1 MNTNSIYR
9 PNLDQFRSMA
19 QTANLIPVV
28 RELSADLET
37 PVSVYIKIMAQNRP
51 SFLLESVE
59 GGEKMARY
67 SFVGLNPRQQIALHG
82 QKVTTKS
89 ADGSVQEQELADGQ
103 DLLHL
108 LQTEMDRWELADS
121 ADLPRFIGGMV
132 GYLGYDTVR
141 FYEKLPETAT
151 KVLTIPDALFFL
163 ADTLIVFDHVL
174 HRLLIL
180 SNARVQGDAEKSY
193 LAAIEEIEKIT
204 ELLLQPLP
212 AIPRQIWGNNGKIDR
227 TTHSNKT
234 QEQYEEMV
242 RQGKEYIAS
251 GDCFQVVLS
260 QRLSR
265 ETDAHPFAIY
275 RALRTTNPSPYMFFF
290 NFPDYDMQVIG
301 ASPELLVRLED
312 GLATVRPIAG
322 TRPRGKTE
330 VEDRAL
336 EQELLNDPKEVAEHV
351 MLIDLGRNDIGR
363 VSRYGTVHVRDLMV
377 VERYSHVM
385 HIVSQV
391 EGKLKQGMNAF
402 DLMRASFPAG
412 TLSGAPKVRAME
424 IIEELEG
431 ERRGLYGGAVGYFG
445 YDGSMD
451 TCIAIRTLLMRGN
464 QLYLQAGAGIVA
476 DSDPTSEY
484 QECLNKA
491 RALFVAV
498 ERAES
503 KIQ

>member
-212 AIPRQIWGNNGKIDR
+212 AIK
-227 TTHSNKT
+227 
-234 QEQYEEMV
+234 
-242 RQGKEYIAS
+242 
-251 GDCFQVVLS
+251 
-260 QRLSR
+260 
-265 ETDAHPFAIY
+265 
-275 RALRTTNPSPYMFFF
+275 
-290 NFPDYDMQVIG
+290 
-301 ASPELLVRLED
+301 
-312 GLATVRPIAG
+312 
-322 TRPRGKTE
+322 
-330 VEDRAL
+330 
-336 EQELLNDPKEVAEHV
+336 
-351 MLIDLGRNDIGR
+351 
-363 VSRYGTVHVRDLMV
+363 
-377 VERYSHVM
+377 
-385 HIVSQV
+385 
-391 EGKLKQGMNAF
+391 
-402 DLMRASFPAG
+402 
-412 TLSGAPKVRAME
+412 
-424 IIEELEG
+424 
-431 ERRGLYGGAVGYFG
+431 
-445 YDGSMD
+445 
-451 TCIAIRTLLMRGN
+451 
-464 QLYLQAGAGIVA
+464 
-476 DSDPTSEY
+476 
-484 QECLNKA
+484 
-491 RALFVAV
+491 
-498 ERAES
+498 
-503 KIQ
+503 